1 MILQEDFSRPKV
13 IFQEIVQESQFFYD
27 AADHFMW
34 NLAVSLFGGELH
46 PLPLEPWLISAKKWI
61 ATP

>member
-1 MILQEDFSRPKV
+1 MILQEYFSWPK
-13 IFQEIVQESQFFYD
+13 ITFQEIVQESQFFYD
-27 AADHFMW
+27 AADHFMC
-34 NLAVSLFGGELH
+34 NLAVSLLCGELP

>member
-1 MILQEDFSRPKV
+1 MILQEDFSWPK
-13 IFQEIVQESQFFYD
+13 ITFQEIVQESQFFYD
-27 AADHFMW
+27 AGEHFMC
-34 NLAVSLFGGELH
+34 NLAVTLLGGEPP

>member
-1 MILQEDFSRPKV
+1 MILQEDFSWPK
-13 IFQEIVQESQFFYD
+13 ITFQEIVQESQFFYD
-27 AADHFMW
+27 AEEHFMC
-34 NLAVSLFGGELH
+34 NLAVSLLGGELH